1 MGIIGLSKVFSV
13 AKSFFNKSVGSD
25 SGSSDYKFETNF
37 EGWAAE
43 NDLDIYAD
51 YDYDIDEEMVNKWE
65 VGTLIPVMIFVDEND
80 KEITRLRGEKTKKE
94 IIDTIE
100 GIINEKN

>member
-1 MGIIGLSKVFSV
+1 MDYTSVIDSLVNGFKDIVANCVNVASSIIPIGLGIIGLSKVFSV

-25 SGSSDYKFETNF
+25 SGSSYKYETNF

-51 YDYDIDEEMVNKWE
+51 YDYDIDE
-65 VGTLIPVMIFVDEND
+65 
-80 KEITRLRGEKTKKE
+80 
-94 IIDTIE
+94 
-100 GIINEKN
+100 